1 MTYAESERDGR
12 RSGLLVTAVH
22 TGLLTD
28 LYHPDAAYV
37 SWRAGMNGVATFDLY
52 ARRAPFGGS
61 YMLVAGVEQA
71 IRFITEFGYTDA
83 DLAYLSSVR
92 SYDPGFLDELKRT
105 RFTGD
110 VWAMPEGTVAFP
122 NEPILRVTAPFRQA
136 LLVESGLLQAAN
148 LATLLATKA
157 ARITRAA
164 RGKRVADFAFR
175 RAQEPFT
182 VARSAYIGGCVSTS
196 FLAAAYEYGL
206 PATGTIPHA
215 LVELF
220 PTEHDAFASV
230 AESFDRYTVLLDT
243 YNPRHAIHTAADV
256 ARRVKAE
263 RGHELVAV
271 RLDGGDL
278 KGDSVYVRRVLDEA
292 GLPDVAILVSG
303 DLDEFSIADLEAA
316 GAPIDGYGV
325 GTSLGVGAGSAERGI
340 PGGALGGVYKLVD
353 YVDASGTPRPKVK
366 VAGEKSTWPGIKQV
380 YRVGRFHHDV
390 IALTREPAVPDAA
403 QLLVPAV
410 LHGEVQQAAHES
422 LPAIAARAKEQLVA
436 LPERYARIEASD
448 PYRVEFSAD
457 LVRLLEEAVAAVRRI
472 ERGGRASPA

>member
-1 MTYAESERDGR
+1 MTAHDGVSR
-12 RSGLLVTAVH
+12 RRGLRGAQH
-22 TGLLTD
+22 SGLLTD

-37 SWRAGMNGVATFDLY
+37 SWRTGMNGAATFDLY

-61 YMLVAGVEQA
+61 YMLVAGIEEA
-71 IRFITEFGYTDA
+71 LRFVSEFGYA
-83 DLAYLSSVR
+83 ESDLAYLSSVR
-92 SYDPGFLDELKRT
+92 AYDPGFLDELKRT

-110 VWAMPEGTVAFP
+110 VWSMREGTVAFP
-122 NEPILRVTAPFRQA
+122 NEPLMRVTAPFREA
-136 LLVESGLLQAAN
+136 LLVESGLLQAVN

-157 ARITRAA
+157 SRITRAA

-220 PTEHDAFASV
+220 PTERDAFAAV

-243 YNPRHAIHTAADV
+243 YDPRRAIHTAVDV
-256 ARRVKAE
+256 ARRGKEAH
-263 RGHELVAV
+263 GHDLVAV

-278 KGDSVYVRRVLDEA
+278 KGDSAYVRRVLDDA
-292 GLPDVAILVSG
+292 GMPGVAILVSG
-303 DLDEFSIADLEAA
+303 DLDEFSIAEFEES
-316 GAPIDGYGV
+316 GVPIDGYGV
-325 GTSLGVGAGSAERGI
+325 GTSLGVGAGSPERNI

-353 YVDASGTPRPKVK
+353 YVDASGTAQPKLK

-380 YRVGRFHHDV
+380 YRLGRFRRDSV
-390 IALTREPAVPDAA
+390 TLDREAIPEAATGLLT
-403 QLLVPAV
+403 
-410 LHGEVQQAAHES
+410 
-422 LPAIAARAKEQLVA
+422 PAIVGGALQGDAREDLATVVERAKGQLA
-436 LPERYARIEASD
+436 ELPERYGRIEGAD
-448 PYRVEFSAD
+448 PYPVEFSAG
-457 LVRLLEEAVAAVRRI
+457 LLRLRNAAVALI
-472 ERGGRASPA
+472 RGVGPEADTRTA